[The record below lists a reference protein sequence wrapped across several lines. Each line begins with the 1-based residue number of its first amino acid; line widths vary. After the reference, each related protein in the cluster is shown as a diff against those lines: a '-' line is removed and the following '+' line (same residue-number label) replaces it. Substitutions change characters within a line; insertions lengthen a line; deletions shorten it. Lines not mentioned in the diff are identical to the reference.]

1 MCHSNKHFIRAL
13 LSLFISSFA
22 TFADIY
28 AAQPL
33 LPTFTGHFGV
43 SPTVSSL
50 SVSLV
55 VLAMA
60 ISLFFYGPLSD
71 ALGRKNLMTFALVTA
86 AIPTMAAGFAQDFN
100 FILLMRFCQG
110 LLLGG
115 LQSVAMAYIAEEID
129 KNRLTLAM
137 GLYISG
143 NSLGG
148 MTGRIVSGSIAYHFS
163 WQEVFWVFGVSNL
176 VAGILL
182 FILLPKSQN
191 FTAHPFSLG
200 RGVTD
205 MMAHLKNKTLRCS
218 YLVGFFLMFSF
229 VGVYNYVGFLLAAP
243 PYLLSTKAL
252 GLIFLTYL
260 AGTISSTL
268 SGAAASRLGNP
279 LTIGVSVIISILGL
293 LLTFSDDIFIFIIG
307 LTLFCF
313 GFFAGHSAA
322 SSWVSINA
330 KGARC
335 GASGLYLIAY
345 YLGGGLGGTMLGPL
359 WVKWQWSGVIVGT
372 IGCLVFAML
381 IAIYL
386 NSLAKL
392 RIDKI
397 NIESSG

>member
-1 MCHSNKHFIRAL
+1 
-13 LSLFISSFA
+13 
-22 TFADIY
+22 
-28 AAQPL
+28 
-33 LPTFTGHFGV
+33 
-43 SPTVSSL
+43 
-50 SVSLV
+50 
-55 VLAMA
+55 
-60 ISLFFYGPLSD
+60 
-71 ALGRKNLMTFALVTA
+71 
-86 AIPTMAAGFAQDFN
+86 
-100 FILLMRFCQG
+100 
-110 LLLGG
+110 
-115 LQSVAMAYIAEEID
+115 
-129 KNRLTLAM
+129 M

-148 MTGRIVSGSIAYHFS
+148 MTGRIVSGSIAYHFPGRRSFGSLVFQIS
-163 WQEVFWVFGVSNL
+163 WLVFYCLYCCQNPKLHGPS
-176 VAGILL
+176 L
-182 FILLPKSQN
+182 FP
-191 FTAHPFSLG
+191 G

-345 YLGGGLGGTMLGPL
+345 YLGGGLGGTMLGPY
-359 WVKWQWSGVIVGT
+359 G
-372 IGCLVFAML
+372 
-381 IAIYL
+381 
-386 NSLAKL
+386 
-392 RIDKI
+392 
-397 NIESSG
+397 